1 MSDTLDRVREIVIAQ
16 LDIPP
21 GPAADAVT
29 AESVLIDD
37 LGADSLDGVEIVMAL
52 EEDFDLEIQDSE
64 AENCLKVG
72 DLATLIDQ
80 KLAG

>member
-1 MSDTLDRVREIVIAQ
+1 MSDTLDRVREIVIDH
-16 LDIPP
+16 LDIPI

-52 EEDFDLEIQDSE
+52 EEEFDLEIQDSE
-64 AENCLKVG
+64 AENCLTVG
-72 DLATLIDQ
+72 NLATLIDQ